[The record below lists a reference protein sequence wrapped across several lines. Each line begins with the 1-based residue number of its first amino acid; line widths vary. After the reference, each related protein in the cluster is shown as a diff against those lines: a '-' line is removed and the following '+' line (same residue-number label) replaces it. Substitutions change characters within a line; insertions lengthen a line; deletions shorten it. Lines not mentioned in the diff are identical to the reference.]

1 MSEKTKIDPVLNTI
15 PCGYICFDYSGYI
28 IEVNST
34 LVDWTNINKQELI
47 GESIMKLL
55 PKAGRIFFQA
65 QVMPQIRLSG
75 ELEECYFKILDAN
88 NERIPV
94 LGNFRRSQHRD
105 ENIYDL
111 ILLRIPRRHLLE
123 DALVNAKKVAERT
136 TQELQESNRTLSR
149 FAGMVAHDLKAPIR
163 NMRRL
168 AEFIIEDYIDV
179 LDEDGRN
186 FLQKLQNAAMRAAY
200 FIDKLFEYG
209 SLNNRSQLE
218 VIDLNRVVRIAC
230 ENLEDSLTKISAV
243 LEIEELPQV
252 WGFETQLVQLFQNIV
267 NNAIKYRDRDR
278 PLTIKIYAVRS
289 TPTEWTIWICDNG
302 IGIAAKNLERVFNM
316 LEKLH
321 GNEYE
326 GAGIGLATC
335 KWIVQNHQGTIGIKS
350 EINRGSNFYITLKS
364 EIFQSA
370 A

>member
-15 PCGYICFDYSGYI
+15 PCGYICFDYSGRM

-34 LVDWTNINKQELI
+34 LVDWTNRNKQELI
-47 GESIMKLL
+47 GENIMKLL
-55 PKAGRIFFQA
+55 PKAGQLFFQA
-65 QVMPQIRLSG
+65 QIMPQIKLSG
-75 ELEECYFKILDAN
+75 ELEECYFKILNAN
-88 NERIPV
+88 KERIPV
-94 LGNFRRSQHRD
+94 LGNFRRREHQD

-111 ILLRIPRRHLLE
+111 IVLRIPRRHLLE
-123 DALVNAKKVAERT
+123 NALVNAKQVAERT
-136 TQELQESNRTLSR
+136 TQELQKSNRTLSR

-179 LDEDGRN
+179 LDEDGQN
-186 FLQKLQNAAMRAAY
+186 FLQKLQSSAIRATY

-209 SLNNRSQLE
+209 SLNDRTQLE
-218 VIDLNRVVRIAC
+218 VIDLNRVVKIAC
-230 ENLEDSLTKISAV
+230 ENLEDSLAKISLV
-243 LEIEELPQV
+243 LEIDELPQV
-252 WGFETQLVQLFQNIV
+252 WGFETQLVQLFQNII
-267 NNAIKYRDRDR
+267 NNAVKYRERAR
-278 PLTIKIYAVRS
+278 PLTVKIYAVRS

-302 IGIAAKNLERVFNM
+302 IGIAPENLERVFNM

-335 KWIVQNHQGTIGIKS
+335 KWIVQNHEGTIGIKS
-350 EINRGSNFYITLKS
+350 EVNRGSDFYITLKS

-370 A
+370 I